1 MYLGNFDNCDF
12 FTRVKEHYG
21 TEYMGKARKGWPHT
35 GMAQRLTQVGLG
47 KPDSHQFA
55 GPRAEAVRGGLETT
69 AHPHVLGKCLQ

>member
-1 MYLGNFDNCDF
+1 M
-12 FTRVKEHYG
+12 
-21 TEYMGKARKGWPHT
+21 

-47 KPDSHQFA
+47 KPNSHQFA